1 MKLILGL
8 VVLFWIFCL
17 LAFFIGLMNP
27 NLVFKNKNNASRK
40 RVFKRYGGLGIF
52 SFIIWVSM
60 LPSIE
65 GLESTKDYS
74 SNSHQENFLPPLD
87 QESTDQPQVE
97 EKREP
102 TTKELVDA
110 VVRQGEELRKNSNYQ
125 EPPRNKLEDE
135 KIEFYIKEMH
145 KQFPEFGTILFIEK
159 LPNWA
164 KGQRRAVTTLGM
176 DFYTYYFEGVKLVS
190 IYRDVDGR
198 RVKIFQ
204 AE

>member
-1 MKLILGL
+1 MKLILAL
-8 VVLFWIFCL
+8 VVLFWGFCL
-17 LAFFIGLMNP
+17 LAFFIGLINP
-27 NLVFKNKNNASRK
+27 SLVFKDKENASRK
-40 RVFKRYGGLGIF
+40 RVFKKYGGLGIL
-52 SFIIWVSM
+52 SFIIWVSI
-60 LPSIE
+60 LPSME

-74 SNSHQENFLPPLD
+74 SNSYQENFLPPLD
-87 QESTDQPQVE
+87 EKIIDQPQVE
-97 EKREP
+97 VKKEP

-110 VVRQGEELRKNSNYQ
+110 VVQQGEELRKNSNYQ

-135 KIEFYIKEMH
+135 KIEFYIKEVH

-176 DFYTYYFEGVKLVS
+176 DSYTYYFEGVKLVS
-190 IYRDVDGR
+190 IYQDVNGR
-198 RVKIFQ
+198 RVRIFQ